1 MSFDTAPTTGSTQT
15 TAPYSGPIFDCDSH
29 VHEHDFDFFREYLP
43 KKYHEK
49 WLLQR
54 KVGPDGTF
62 GLYIGDRKVH
72 NAEANAEGLV
82 PPPGKLKEW
91 LRAMKEGKSNV
102 EGWVEATPEIYD
114 RDARLKKLDEFG
126 VEGAIVYPGE
136 FIATVGYYDQDTSGN
151 AVIHAYN
158 RYLHEQW
165 NFNFQDRIYTTPCL
179 SLWDLGTSVAEADD
193 LIRKG
198 ARIVVMPMGPAHN
211 KSPADPYFDPIWS
224 RLNEAGVAVAFHV
237 SEATFMHPLIHAFGE
252 KPLQSR
258 RTGQTAWQWMFCY
271 SEIPVQMTLANI
283 VYHNFFERFPNIKLV
298 SAENGSNWLPGFL
311 EKMDKMRGMAKN
323 GYWPCGQLKERPS
336 KIFKRHCYV
345 VAYPEDDVKGI
356 VEKTGTADCLVMG
369 SDFPHA
375 EGVPEPRDFYKEALT
390 NVPADIVRA
399 IMYDNGRRLMPRG

>member
-1 MSFDTAPTTGSTQT
+1 MSIDTAPATGVTSSAT
-15 TAPYSGPIFDCDSH
+15 YDGPIFDCDSH
-29 VHEHDFDFFREYLP
+29 VHEHDFDFFKEYLP
-43 KKYHEK
+43 TKYHEK
-49 WLLQR
+49 WLLAR

-62 GLYIGDRKVH
+62 GLYIGNRRVH
-72 NAEANAEGLV
+72 NAEANEQGLV

-102 EGWVEATPEIYD
+102 EGWVKPTPEIYN
-114 RDARLKKLDEFG
+114 RDARLRKLDEFG

-136 FIATVGYYDQDTSGN
+136 FIATVGYYDPDPSGN
-151 AVIHAYN
+151 AVLNAYN
-158 RYLHEQW
+158 RYLHERW
-165 NFNFQDRIYTTPCL
+165 SFNFGNRIYTTPVL
-179 SLWDLGTSVAEADD
+179 SLWDLETSVAEAED

-198 ARIVVMPMGPAHN
+198 VRIVVMPMGPAHN

-237 SEATFMHPLIHAFGE
+237 SEATFMHPLIYAFGE

-283 VYHNFFERFPNIKLV
+283 VYHNFFERFPNIKMV

-336 KIFKRHCYV
+336 RIFKRHCYV

-356 VEKTGTADCLVMG
+356 VEKIGTADCLVMG

-375 EGVPEPRDFYKEALT
+375 EGVPEPRDFYKEALANMAPDT
-390 NVPADIVRA
+390 ARA